1 MKRES
6 QGNLFK
12 RFILNTIHS
21 INGIK
26 VLCKEE
32 KSIVLVLLYA
42 MLALLGCILLQV
54 SFKVYFI
61 LMICFL
67 LLFATELLNTA
78 IENTVDLVTNKYHEL
93 AKKAKDQGSAAT
105 GVVALITLLVMIYL
119 FIPYIM
125 RLFEK

>member
-61 LMICFL
+61 LMTCFL

-105 GVVALITLLVMIYL
+105 GVVAFITLLVMIYL
-119 FIPYIM
+119 FVPYIM